1 MTEQREAYVEKV
13 KKVGERFDDL
23 IATMARLRGEQGC
36 LWDKE
41 QTHITLKSFLLEETY
56 ELLDAIEQG
65 SHKELVE
72 ELGDVLLQI
81 IFHCQIAS
89 EEGQFTVAE
98 VISRLIEKMERRHPH
113 VFSDHRLP
121 DSDAVLKHWTKAKAE
136 ENNSENSA
144 SALGNIP
151 RAMPA
156 LARAQTVTKRA
167 SLLGFDWT
175 DVEPVWGKLEE
186 ELTELKA
193 AVTSGD
199 KGRTSEE
206 MGDVLL
212 SLVNLCR
219 FIDIKAEDALTH
231 TVDRFLKRFAHI
243 ERRIREKEKTL
254 AESSLDEMDALWEEA
269 KKIERRQTSNK

>member
-1 MTEQREAYVEKV
+1 MDKV
-13 KKVGERFDDL
+13 KKAGERFDDL
-23 IATMARLRGEQGC
+23 IATMAQLRGKQGC
-36 LWDKE
+36 PWDKE
-41 QTHITLKSFLLEETY
+41 QTHISHKSFLLEETY
-56 ELLDAIEQG
+56 ELLEAIEQG
-65 SHKELVE
+65 SPKELVE

-89 EEGQFTVAE
+89 EEDQFTVEE
-98 VISRLIEKMERRHPH
+98 VISHLTEKMKRRHPH
-113 VFSDHRLP
+113 VFSDYHLP
-121 DSDAVLKHWTKAKAE
+121 DSNAVLKHWTKAKAE

-151 RAMPA
+151 RALPA

-175 DVEPVWGKLEE
+175 DVEPVWEKLEE
-186 ELTELKA
+186 ELAELKT
-193 AVTSGD
+193 AVTSGNKD
-199 KGRTSEE
+199 RTSEE

-243 ERRIREKEKTL
+243 ERRIREEDKTL

-269 KKIERRQTSNK
+269 KKLEHQENSHK

>member
-1 MTEQREAYVEKV
+1 VEKV

-175 DVEPVWGKLEE
+175 DVEPVWEKVEE
-186 ELTELKA
+186 ELAELKT

>member
-1 MTEQREAYVEKV
+1 MEKV
-13 KKVGERFDDL
+13 KKAGERFDDL

-36 LWDKE
+36 PWDKE
-41 QTHITLKSFLLEETY
+41 QTHISLKPFLLEETY
-56 ELLDAIEQG
+56 ELLEAIEQG

-81 IFHCQIAS
+81 IFHSQIAS
-89 EEGQFTVAE
+89 EEGQFTAEE
-98 VISRLIEKMERRHPH
+98 VISRLTEKIKQRHPH
-113 VFSDHRLP
+113 VFSDYQLP